1 MFKTNVDIKEFCS
14 TLEAAEALGVTRR
27 TVQLWVD
34 SKVLHAWKT
43 PGGHM
48 KIPVAAVNQ
57 LLAQRK
63 KTIELAEEEDPQGF
77 NILYVEDDEAQ
88 QRLLSGLFAKSKLN
102 VNLHFANNGFEGLL
116 SLGSNMPD
124 ILISDLKMP
133 GMDGFEMLRNL
144 KAGKS
149 HKDLNIIAFTSMNL
163 DEVKEHGGLP
173 DEVKIFLKPIN
184 FNEVEPYI
192 QNLIAAKRSS

>member
-1 MFKTNVDIKEFCS
+1 MFNTNVNTKEFCT

-57 LLAQRK
+57 LLAQQK
-63 KTIELAEEEDPQGF
+63 KAIELAKEENHRGF
-77 NILYVEDDEAQ
+77 NVLYVEDDLAQ
-88 QRLLSGLFAKSKLN
+88 QKLLSNFFAKSNLK
-102 VNLHFANNGFEGLL
+102 VNLHLANNGFEGLL
-116 SLGSNMPD
+116 SIGSNMPD
-124 ILISDLKMP
+124 LLISDLKMP
-133 GMDGFEMLRNL
+133 GMDGFEMLRHL
-144 KAGKS
+144 KADKS

-163 DEVKEHGGLP
+163 EEVEANGGLP
-173 DEVKIFLKPIN
+173 VGVKLFLKPIK
-184 FNEVEPYI
+184 FKDVELYLGSLLK
-192 QNLIAAKRSS
+192 NS

>member
-1 MFKTNVDIKEFCS
+1 MFNTNVNTKEFCT

-57 LLAQRK
+57 LLSQRK
-63 KTIELAEEEDPQGF
+63 KTIELAEQEDPQAF

-88 QRLLSGLFAKSKLN
+88 QRLLSSLFSKSQIK
-102 VNLHFANNGFEGLL
+102 VNMHLANNGFEGLF
-116 SLGSNMPD
+116 SLGNNMPD
-124 ILISDLKMP
+124 LLISDLKMP
-133 GMDGFEMLRNL
+133 GMDGFEMLRYL
-144 KAGKS
+144 KARKS
-149 HKDLNIIAFTSMNL
+149 HKNLNIIAFTSMNIE
-163 DEVKEHGGLP
+163 EVEDHGGLP
-173 DEVKIFLKPIN
+173 DGVKLFLKPIN
-184 FNEVEPYI
+184 FKEVELYI
-192 QNLIAAKRSS
+192 QSLIAVKRNH